1 VAFAVRGQAIGIG
14 AGQQSRVHCTR
25 LAGSKADTWWLRQHP
40 KVLEA
45 TFKEGLNRAEMNNA
59 IDQYLLRDPTP
70 QEERQ
75 WREAFD
81 PAPEPLSPEERAD
94 WIGQMAGVALAS
106 DAFFPFRDS
115 IDRAARSGVAYVVQ
129 PGNSARDRIVIQAC
143 DEHGMAMAFSG
154 LRLFHH

>member
-1 VAFAVRGQAIGIG
+1 
-14 AGQQSRVHCTR
+14 
-25 LAGSKADTWWLRQHP
+25 DTWWLRQHP

-45 TFKEGLNRAEMNNA
+45 TFRADLNRAEMNNA
-59 IDQYLLRDPTP
+59 IDQYLLEHPTP
-70 QEERQ
+70 FEERQ

-81 PAPEPLSPEERAD
+81 PAPEPLTPQQRAD
-94 WIGQMAGVALAS
+94 WIAKLDGVALAS

-115 IDRAARSGVAYVVQ
+115 IDRAAQSGVTYVVQ
-129 PGNSARDRIVIQAC
+129 PGNSARDQIVIEAC